1 MKAFKSTWIFGLLV
15 VALGVYVIWDFTEL
29 KRADDLSEG
38 EVRLTGGFAP
48 EKVKVLEIE
57 KGGNKL
63 RAEITSDRCD
73 LVVPVKDLCDEGAV
87 YSLLSNLSS
96 LRAQEVKEVGD
107 SSNYGFDDAAATK
120 ISWTLDDG
128 TQKSV
133 VIGSQNTFDGGFYI
147 SSESKVYVSDKMTG
161 QLTNKNFSIL
171 RDHKVW
177 RGPEE
182 LKSLSVR
189 GPESKFSLKQDQDS
203 WVFEDKKE
211 DLKPSLVKEWIS
223 SLKNLK
229 ATEVLDQF
237 KTSDRPDWTFE
248 INGGEYDIQ
257 FFSSREQF
265 YVRESGSERVLIV
278 PGQRLKKLLV
288 GKSYFYD
295 PNKPFKFSL
304 ERVSW
309 VDVLKGKESFKFVK
323 EGQEWKMPSGKVTE
337 AQLTQ
342 FFQRLLSFKAR
353 SFEGLQNHLNFKP
366 HGHVSLKSSSEE
378 TLLQFEWGQEYKEIK
393 GPFAGE
399 SLIVIKVS
407 GIQNK
412 LGVSKSDLE
421 QLLSPFFPA
430 KHIEEEGSHGH
441 HHH

>member
-1 MKAFKSTWIFGLLV
+1 MKAFKTTWIFGLLV

-29 KRADDLSEG
+29 KRVDDLSEG
-38 EVRLTGGFAP
+38 EVRLTGSFAP
-48 EKVKVLEIE
+48 EKVKVLKIE
-57 KGGNKL
+57 KGESKL
-63 RAEITSDRCD
+63 RAEIDSDRCE

-96 LRAQEVKEVGD
+96 LRAQEVKRVSD
-107 SSNYGFDDAAATK
+107 SSNYGFADEAATK
-120 ISWTLDDG
+120 ISWTLNDG
-128 TQKSV
+128 TQKNI

-147 SSESKVYVSDKMTG
+147 SLDNKVYVSDQMAG
-161 QLTNKNFSIL
+161 QLTNKNFAIL

-182 LKSLSVR
+182 LKSFSVK
-189 GPESKFSLKQDQDS
+189 GPESKFSLKKDEDS
-203 WVFEDKKE
+203 WVFEDKKG
-211 DLKPSLVKEWIS
+211 DLKSSLVKEWIS

-237 KTSDRPDWTFE
+237 KASGRPDWTFE
-248 INGGEYDIQ
+248 INGGEYAIQ

-265 YVRESGSERVLIV
+265 YVRESGSKRTLVV

-288 GKSYFYD
+288 GGSYFYD

-309 VDVLKGKESFKFVK
+309 VDVIKGKESFKFVK
-323 EGQEWKMPSGKVTE
+323 EGQEWEMPSEKVTE

-342 FFQRLLSFKAR
+342 FFQRLLNFKAR
-353 SFEGLQNHLNFKP
+353 SFEGLQDHLRFERK
-366 HGHVSLKSSSEE
+366 GLVFLKSSDGE

-393 GPFAGE
+393 GPYAGE
-399 SLIVIKVS
+399 SLVVVKVS
-407 GIQNK
+407 GVQNR
-412 LGVSKSDLE
+412 LGVSKLDLE
-421 QLLSPFFPA
+421 QLLSSFFPVER
-430 KHIEEEGSHGH
+430 KEEEGAHGH